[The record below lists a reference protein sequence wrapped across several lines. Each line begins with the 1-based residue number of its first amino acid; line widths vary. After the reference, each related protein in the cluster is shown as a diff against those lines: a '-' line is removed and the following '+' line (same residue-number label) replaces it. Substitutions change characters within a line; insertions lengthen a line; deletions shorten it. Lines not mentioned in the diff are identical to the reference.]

1 VLNLCTIFKSYTARS
16 FVAGNANSNKGGRPK
31 GPPAVLTQEQQD
43 TAIEMASSGESLQ
56 TICDSICVA
65 PQYFARYR
73 ANAPLFD
80 ASFERARLDGLEL
93 IADSLMTIADDVEDV
108 QRARLKSDNFKWLLS
123 KRKPKIYGDKIDV
136 NITERV
142 DISLALSE
150 ARARVMRATREAL
163 PSQDSTREVIDITNN
178 LIGELV
184 VESDED

>member
-1 VLNLCTIFKSYTARS
+1 MD
-16 FVAGNANSNKGGRPK
+16 NKPKIGRPK
-31 GPPAVLTQEQQD
+31 GPTPTLTDEQKS
-43 TAIEMASSGESLQ
+43 TAIELAAMGESLKN
-56 TICDSICVA
+56 IADSICVTT
-65 PQYFARYR
+65 QYLSKCRSHDQA
-73 ANAPLFD
+73 FD
-80 ASFERARLDGLEL
+80 AIFERARLEGLEL
-93 IADSLMTIADDVEDV
+93 IADSLLTIADDIEDV

-163 PSQDSTREVIDITNN
+163 PSQDNTRDVIDITNN
-178 LIGELV
+178 MISELV